1 MLLLIASVMPL
12 LGSYV
17 WWIYVVKG
25 VGGVVAD
32 DDFGGIVVVNL
43 DALQA
48 SGVGVGE
55 VGDFVVEGR
64 HVLAVSSNTAV
75 AYLVGKS
82 AIGGVPKCPRSLH
95 FSKNK
100 RSVVDYQS
108 GFVGFSAN
116 YRLLYKGFKLCKAGL
131 QDFVEGVN
139 VGIEVVDDFGIDGLL
154 CPKDCPSTEKGF
166 GVDGVLWNK
175 W

>member
-12 LGSYV
+12 FSSYIGWV
-17 WWIYVVKG
+17 YIVKG
-25 VGGVVAD
+25 IRGVVVGED
-32 DDFGGIVVVNL
+32 LGGIVVVNL

-82 AIGGVPKCPRSLH
+82 AIGGVPKSPRSLH

-100 RSVVDYQS
+100 RSVVDYQ
-108 GFVGFSAN
+108 
-116 YRLLYKGFKLCKAGL
+116 C
-131 QDFVEGVN
+131 
-139 VGIEVVDDFGIDGLL
+139 
-154 CPKDCPSTEKGF
+154 
-166 GVDGVLWNK
+166 
-175 W
+175 

>member
-1 MLLLIASVMPL
+1 MCLLIASVVSL
-12 LGSYV
+12 VSSD
-17 WWIYVVKG
+17 
-25 VGGVVAD
+25 VGWVYIMESGWGVVAGE
-32 DDFGGIVVVNL
+32 DFGGIVVIYL
-43 DALQA
+43 DASQT

-100 RSVVDYQS
+100 RSVVDYQ
-108 GFVGFSAN
+108 
-116 YRLLYKGFKLCKAGL
+116 C
-131 QDFVEGVN
+131 
-139 VGIEVVDDFGIDGLL
+139 
-154 CPKDCPSTEKGF
+154 
-166 GVDGVLWNK
+166 
-175 W
+175 